1 MMGLLTKYQKEM
13 NCLMKNDIPGAVREL
28 YNNQERIEKAFA
40 RREKELTY
48 GGQRKRIE
56 LWRRFSRTNKKSKT
70 KIKITKRSSIT
81 SRFYDR

>member
-40 RREKELTY
+40 RREKELNY
-48 GGQRKRIE
+48 GGDLVEQIRKAKQKLRLLKEAPLLPGFTIDDLE
-56 LWRRFSRTNKKSKT
+56 
-70 KIKITKRSSIT
+70 
-81 SRFYDR
+81 D

>member
-13 NCLMKNDIPGAVREL
+13 NCLMKNDVSGAIREL

-48 GGQRKRIE
+48 GGDLVEQIRRANQRLRLLKEAPLLPGFTIDDLE
-56 LWRRFSRTNKKSKT
+56 
-70 KIKITKRSSIT
+70 
-81 SRFYDR
+81 D